1 MSQLASIAL
10 IKCNGL
16 DRPRV
21 SEKDVR
27 FRRVIWGEAYPTRIN
42 NNDNAIMGYQK
53 INLLIK
59 GGYNMTN
66 KALSIFNQLRPVTIG
81 FDNVFDHFERMFDT
95 QFDSISVPNF
105 PPYNIVKTGDNEYDV
120 ELALAGFNK
129 KDIDVTVE
137 DGTLTIKSIVKEA
150 KDKKEDG
157 VIHKGIAKRMFS
169 KSFTI
174 ADDVEVKGAEL
185 KDGLLKVSLERIIPE
200 SKKAKTI
207 SIK

>member
-1 MSQLASIAL
+1 
-10 IKCNGL
+10 
-16 DRPRV
+16 
-21 SEKDVR
+21 
-27 FRRVIWGEAYPTRIN
+27 
-42 NNDNAIMGYQK
+42 
-53 INLLIK
+53 
-59 GGYNMTN
+59 MTN

-81 FDNVFDHFERMFDT
+81 FDNVFDHFERMFDH
-95 QFDSISVPNF
+95 QFDNITVPNF
-105 PPYNIVKTGDNEYDV
+105 PPYNIVKTGENEYDV

-137 DGTLTIKSIVKEA
+137 DGILTIKSIVKEA

-157 VIHKGIAKRMFS
+157 VIHKGIAKRMFT

-185 KDGLLKVSLERIIPE
+185 KDGLLKVSLEKIVPDH
-200 SKKAKTI
+200 KKARTI